1 MPRVISGKQVIKVLS
16 RNFGF
21 VSVSQ
26 KGSHVKLK
34 KRLPNREIMTI
45 VPLHFELAQGT
56 LKGILELAEV
66 TEKDFFDCL

>member
-1 MPRVISGKQVIKVLS
+1 
-16 RNFGF
+16 
-21 VSVSQ
+21 
-26 KGSHVKLK
+26 
-34 KRLPNREIMTI
+34 MTI